1 MQRKLKTNILRHVKN
16 KKSFFKSL
24 CKARLVTEK
33 EKTKTFLKPLSVEKE
48 AFALLVNKVVL
59 VTNVQEI
66 SSGW

>member
-1 MQRKLKTNILRHVKN
+1 MKN
-16 KKSFFKSL
+16 KKSFFKPL
-24 CKARLVTEK
+24 GKARLVTEK

-48 AFALLVNKVVL
+48 VFQALAILANKAVL